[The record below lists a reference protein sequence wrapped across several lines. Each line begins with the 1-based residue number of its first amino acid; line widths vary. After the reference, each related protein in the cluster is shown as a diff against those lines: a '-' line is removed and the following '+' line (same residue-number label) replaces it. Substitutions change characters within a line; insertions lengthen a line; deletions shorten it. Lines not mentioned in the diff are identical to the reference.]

1 MDLNINNFDESIR
14 DGKVLVDFWA
24 PWCGPCRMLT
34 PIMDE
39 IKNEGYN
46 VYKVNVDDNHELAKK
61 YGVMSIPCV
70 IYFKDGKE
78 INKIIGFTSKN
89 EILKMLED

>member
-78 INKIIGFTSKN
+78 INRIIGFTSKN

>member
-78 INKIIGFTSKN
+78 INKIIGFTSTN

>member
-46 VYKVNVDDNHELAKK
+46 VYKVNVDDNHELAKM

-78 INKIIGFTSKN
+78 INRIIGFTSKN

>member
-1 MDLNINNFDESIR
+1 MDLNINNFNESIK

-24 PWCGPCRMLT
+24 PWCGPCRMLA

-70 IYFKDGKE
+70 IYFKDGIE
-78 INKIIGFTSKN
+78 VNKQIGFVPKE